1 VSASARE
8 LLGAELDRWVAKAE
22 AKAAPVGSSPSTD
35 WAAGGPI
42 IEREGIHVAPMP
54 AKGSTWCAIA
64 VGRLPVR
71 ASGGTGGGWVEGP
84 TPLAAA
90 MRAYVVAR
98 FGYDLGQERS

>member
-1 VSASARE
+1 MSASARE
-8 LLGAELDRWVAKAE
+8 LLGAELDRWVAKADG
-22 AKAAPVGSSPSTD
+22 KAASSGFSPSTD

-71 ASGGTGGGWVEGP
+71 AGGGTGGGWVEGP

-98 FGYDLGQERS
+98 FGYDLSQ